1 MMPLQLENLTIQ
13 SKFTQ
18 RLRASARL
26 DDTDLIKMKQRGK
39 WVVFGSALLEL
50 PLLTT
55 RYICK
60 CW

>member
-26 DDTDLIKMKQRGK
+26 DDTDLIKMKQR
-39 WVVFGSALLEL
+39 
-50 PLLTT
+50 
-55 RYICK
+55 
-60 CW
+60 